1 MVKASTVPMLLLVLL
16 SASMLLANPELKA
29 VPPSISLALPFTS
42 TVSNLPEFYADGQTG
57 SRVLH
62 VSAKGGYLDSG
73 GSRMPL
79 MPWGY
84 VTAQWSI
91 GTVYIIFLANVTT
104 TDFTIAFLYLTNTTN
119 PFMLR
124 IYEYAYNS
132 IDLATFDGSN
142 TVYKRM
148 VATNPVSMPRLRIQA
163 QAQTL
168 SNNLNAIG
176 PGIYLDGSYGQIMTD
191 SNSLTIYP
199 LRNQYF
205 SESDAYN
212 ELWSLL
218 SDQSGGY
225 YFGILYM
232 RNNDTN
238 HVILEHQLRLNDYQ
252 PLSGRT
258 FNAKWANSFG
268 GSVTLR
274 MPTSN
279 MTVFIDGFPFQTD
292 DRGIASV
299 NVPIGSATLQ
309 VPNQIASP
317 SGGRL
322 RFMSW
327 STLGSANPLNVALPS
342 SLDLTANYT
351 TEYKLTIQSP
361 YGNSQGDGWYATGT
375 NASFN
380 VPAQLNYDNAT
391 RRIFDHW
398 GQDYGSNLNQ
408 GWIIMNAPKNLQ
420 AYYATQFKVTIQLQG
435 APPNSTV
442 NLTLNGR
449 PIQVQAL
456 KGTELWVNQNSQL
469 TIQVQTTRLQNA
481 AVNYD
486 LADILANGA
495 HAEANIKVAQPINIA
510 LAYSAHPKTHSNI
523 DLKVDPTS
531 GVEGYPLTIVGSVT
545 PKAGSANVQLYYSTD
560 NTNWEQISETGVGS
574 DGKFTYA
581 WTANAAGTYF
591 IKAIWPG
598 DEQYASSSRVISV
611 KIAQAP
617 FSNLRNSGELS
628 EIAQTLI
635 RNIQSIPILGILL
648 GLASSILTF
657 GFGMGAAIAPSNM
670 PMVGYIIGSLIMGF
684 VFIFPISTLIATVKA
699 ARTRKAP
706 SLLWLIPLMTIWFVA
721 LGLIMTETF
730 LASPALNLAAEILL
744 VSSNTLMLPL
754 TISLLIAKNV
764 AG

>member
-1 MVKASTVPMLLLVLL
+1 MVKPSIVPMLLVLL
-16 SASMLLANPELKA
+16 SASMFLVNPEVKA
-29 VPPSISLALPFTS
+29 VTPLISLALPVTS
-42 TVSNLPEFYADGQTG
+42 TVSSVPEFYADGQSG
-57 SRVLH
+57 SRILH

-73 GSRMPL
+73 GYRMPL

-84 VTAQWSI
+84 VTAQWTI

-104 TDFTIAFLYLTNTTN
+104 TDFTIAFLYLTNSSN

-132 IDLATFDGSN
+132 IDLSTFDGSN
-142 TVYKRM
+142 TVYKRT
-148 VATNPVSMPRLRIQA
+148 VTTSPVSMPRLRIQA

-168 SNNLNAIG
+168 SSTLNAIG
-176 PGIYLDGSYGQIMTD
+176 PGIYLAGSYGQIMTD
-191 SNSLTIYP
+191 SSTLAIYP

-205 SESDAYN
+205 SESGAYN
-212 ELWSLL
+212 ELWTLL
-218 SDQSGGY
+218 GDQSGGY

-232 RNNDTN
+232 RNNDTS

-258 FNAKWANSFG
+258 FNAKWAHSFG

-279 MTVFIDGFPFQTD
+279 ATVFIDGFPFQTD
-292 DRGIASV
+292 DRGITSV
-299 NVPIGSATLQ
+299 SVPIGSATLQ
-309 VPNQIASP
+309 VPNQIASS

-327 STLGSANPLNVALPS
+327 STLGSANPLSVALPS

-351 TEYKLTIQSP
+351 MEYKLTIQSP

-380 VPAQLNYDNAT
+380 VPAQLAYDNAT

-398 GQDYGSNLNQ
+398 GQDYASNLNQ

-420 AYYATQFKVTIQLQG
+420 AYYVTQFKVTLQLRG
-435 APPNSTV
+435 APSNSTV
-442 NLTLNGR
+442 NLTLNGK
-449 PIQVQAL
+449 PIQVQAS

-469 TIQVQTTRLQNA
+469 TLQVRTTRLQDA

-486 LADILANGA
+486 LADILANGGRA
-495 HAEANIKVAQPINIA
+495 DANMKVAQPINIS
-510 LAYSAHPKTHSNI
+510 LVYSSHPKTRSSI
-523 DLKVDPTS
+523 DLKLDPTS
-531 GVEGYPLTIVGSVT
+531 GVEGQPLTIVGSVT
-545 PKAGSANVQLYYSTD
+545 PKGGSADILLYYSTD
-560 NTNWEQISETGVGS
+560 NANWEQISETGVGS

-581 WTANAAGTYF
+581 WTANTAGTYF

-598 DEQYASSSRVISV
+598 DEQYASSSRVVSV
-611 KIAQAP
+611 KIVQAP
-617 FSNLRNSGELS
+617 FSNLGSSGELS
-628 EIAQTLI
+628 EIAQSLI
-635 RNIQSIPILGILL
+635 QNMQSIPVLGTLL
-648 GLASSILTF
+648 GLASSLLTF
-657 GFGMGAAIAPSNM
+657 GFVMAAAIAPGNM
-670 PMVGYIIGSLIMGF
+670 PMVGYIFGSLIMGF
-684 VFIFPISTLIATVKA
+684 VFVFPISTLIVTVKA
-699 ARTRKAP
+699 AKCRKAP
-706 SLLWLIPLMTIWFVA
+706 SLLWLIPLITIWFVA
-721 LGLIMTETF
+721 LGLIMTDTF